1 MPFETLD
8 FLVERSRSGKAVV
21 LAVAAPHGEDI
32 LEAVAEAREKGV
44 ALPSLMPRP
53 SAVLEKSDVST
64 WARS

>member
-44 ALPSLMPRP
+44 ALPILFGTGRG
-53 SAVLEKSDVST
+53 
-64 WARS
+64 